1 MNISDLTERQM
12 DAIVDEWVEF
22 ARAGVPPAHD
32 FSREELSD
40 HARVLLLAIAA
51 DMRQSQAPQERHE
64 KSQGNDPGNSPE
76 VTRVARDHSA
86 MRFDQG
92 FSFEHLVSEFRALR
106 ASVIRRWIK
115 QVEHPSHDDLDE
127 LTRFG
132 EAMDQALAE
141 SATTY
146 ARAVDD
152 SRNLLLGVLGHDLR
166 TPLGVVHM
174 GASYLLRTDTL
185 DGAQT
190 KTVAR
195 ILTAAERMKT
205 MVRDLLDFTQTAFGV
220 TMPLQRAPGNIGELA
235 TGIVGEITTLRPD
248 SRVELLLEGDLSGQ
262 WDGARVAQLLSNLV
276 SNAVQHG
283 DAGQPVNLRV
293 VGEGTDVL
301 VQVFNRGTPIPA
313 EVQKTLFLPLRQPP
327 TAERERHVGSSGLGL
342 GLYITSEIASAHGG
356 RVSVTSN
363 SDGTTFSVRLPRA
376 QPVGGDRRLRE
387 RRTVERR

>member
-32 FSREELSD
+32 FSREEPSD

-132 EAMDQALAE
+132 
-141 SATTY
+141 
-146 ARAVDD
+146 
-152 SRNLLLGVLGHDLR
+152 
-166 TPLGVVHM
+166 
-174 GASYLLRTDTL
+174 
-185 DGAQT
+185 
-190 KTVAR
+190 
-195 ILTAAERMKT
+195 
-205 MVRDLLDFTQTAFGV
+205 
-220 TMPLQRAPGNIGELA
+220 
-235 TGIVGEITTLRPD
+235 VGR
-248 SRVELLLEGDLSGQ
+248 
-262 WDGARVAQLLSNLV
+262 GARRTTALQPGLECGP
-276 SNAVQHG
+276 AWRCG
-283 DAGQPVNLRV
+283 PAG
-293 VGEGTDVL
+293 E
-301 VQVFNRGTPIPA
+301 FA
-313 EVQKTLFLPLRQPP
+313 C
-327 TAERERHVGSSGLGL
+327 
-342 GLYITSEIASAHGG
+342 
-356 RVSVTSN
+356 
-363 SDGTTFSVRLPRA
+363 
-376 QPVGGDRRLRE
+376 RR
-387 RRTVERR
+387 